1 MDRSHFSWSPK
12 RIPDSV
18 PIIKL
23 CDWILGQQVMLDI
36 QLPPPLRVA
45 PPCDPSTILRHI
57 DQHIHYFRSRWPIAV
72 KGEICRHDMYRLQF
86 HHFPF
91 HQFSIIAAVNRE
103 WSRAIQCACIHFG
116 YVLFRA
122 CPSLGTQF
130 VAFDVVTIVDSEERF
145 HGITDSD
152 ALPNLRCNRVTH
164 PCSDV
169 H

>member
-1 MDRSHFSWSPK
+1 MDRCLHSWSPK

-36 QLPPPLRVA
+36 QLPPPPRDA
-45 PPCDPSTILRHI
+45 PPRDPSTIFRHI
-57 DQHIHYFRSRWPIAV
+57 DQYTHHFRSRWPI
-72 KGEICRHDMYRLQF
+72 GEICSHDMYQLRF

-91 HQFSIIAAVNRE
+91 HQFPIIAAVNRE
-103 WSRAIQCACIHFG
+103 WSKAIQHACFHFG
-116 YVLFRA
+116 HVLFRA
-122 CPSLGTQF
+122 SPSLGIQF
-130 VAFDVVTIVDSEERF
+130 LAFDVVTIVDSEERF

-152 ALPNLRCNRVTH
+152 ALPNLRCYRVTH
-164 PCSDV
+164 PSSNV